1 MQNKYFLYLHKNKID
16 NKVYVGITCQNPP
29 QIRWK
34 NGKGYKSNQHFYN
47 AIEKYG
53 WDNFEHIILKQNLTL
68 EQANNEEIKAIEFY
82 QSTNPNKG
90 YNIQLGGNH
99 SPQSEETKE
108 KIRQKSL
115 NWSNQ
120 TKEKMSLSAK
130 KRVARDGPPF
140 QGKHLSEDAKNKLR
154 QVDKSYT
161 QTKEY
166 KEKMSLATSGSKNG
180 SAKKVKAIS
189 PDNNQILHFGC
200 KKDALTFLKLSRSSL
215 KFLNKAI
222 NNHTLYHNYYW
233 EIEK

>member
-1 MQNKYFLYLHKNKID
+1 
-16 NKVYVGITCQNPP
+16 
-29 QIRWK
+29 
-34 NGKGYKSNQHFYN
+34 
-47 AIEKYG
+47 
-53 WDNFEHIILKQNLTL
+53 
-68 EQANNEEIKAIEFY
+68 
-82 QSTNPNKG
+82 
-90 YNIQLGGNH
+90 
-99 SPQSEETKE
+99 
-108 KIRQKSL
+108 
-115 NWSNQ
+115 
-120 TKEKMSLSAK
+120 MSLSAK